1 MSRADRLVIALL
13 ALAAIA
19 AWPLVSAASPGA
31 GAEAFISGPQ
41 GETTVPLSVDGDYE
55 IVGSRGTL
63 KVRVADGGI
72 SVTESGC
79 PDRTCV
85 HTGVVSSAGSVVAC
99 VPNGVVVRVGGARSG
114 GLDASV
120 R

>member
-1 MSRADRLVIALL
+1 MTRADRLVIALL

-41 GETTVPLSVDGDYE
+41 GETAVSLSVDGDYD
-55 IVGSRGTL
+55 IVGSQGTL
-63 KVRVADGGI
+63 KVCVSDGEI
-72 SVTESGC
+72 SVIESGC
-79 PDRTCV
+79 PDQTCV
-85 HTGVVSSAGSVVAC
+85 HTGAVSAAGSVVAC
-99 VPNGVVVRVGGARSG
+99 VPNEVVVRVGGERSG